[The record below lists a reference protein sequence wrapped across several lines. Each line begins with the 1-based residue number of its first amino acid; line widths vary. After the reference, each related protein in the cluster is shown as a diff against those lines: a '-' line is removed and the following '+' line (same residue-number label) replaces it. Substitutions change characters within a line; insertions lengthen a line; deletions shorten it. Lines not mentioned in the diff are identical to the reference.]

1 MDYFNGL
8 YEDNILLGVVLAD
21 CPWAGKECFSIH
33 DPRSGDSPWC
43 CVQVCAGLPAALP
56 QFTVTVDVTVA
67 LADTQPHPSR
77 PNVDQEK

>member
-8 YEDNILLGVVLAD
+8 YEDDIFGSVLAD
-21 CPWAGKECFSIH
+21 CHWAGNECFSIH

-56 QFTVTVDVTVA
+56 QFTVTVDVTVDVTVA
-67 LADTQPHPSR
+67 VADTQPL
-77 PNVDQEK
+77 